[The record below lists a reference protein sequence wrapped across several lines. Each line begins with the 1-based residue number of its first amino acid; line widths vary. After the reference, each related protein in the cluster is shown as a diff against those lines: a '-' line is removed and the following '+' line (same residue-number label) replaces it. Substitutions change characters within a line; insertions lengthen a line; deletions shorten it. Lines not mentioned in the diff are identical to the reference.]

1 MPVNLTSA
9 GISGISAAEAE
20 IAATE
25 SNIANASNPNY
36 SVESVTLAANAG
48 AQGEGIGVTVLGAQR
63 AVAPFLNGQINS
75 EQAGQSFGQAFTQ
88 ATTLAQN
95 YISPSGGKDLS
106 GYLQDLFNSFSTLA
120 ASPTDPSA
128 RTATITAATNFA
140 QATATLSGN
149 LQQTANDQVAQVP
162 SLVSQVNT
170 LDQQV
175 ASLNAQIQSIQGTSS
190 SAAALQDQRDG
201 LVGQLAGLIGA
212 TADAAGN
219 VSVGGVPLVSGANA
233 LTLGT
238 TGSGT
243 TIGLQVTL
251 THGTLPLEASQ
262 TGGTIGGVFAG
273 AASVLQTQTSLNSF
287 AATTAGAI
295 NAVYQTG
302 YGLDGST
309 GNALF
314 LVPGAAGAPIAI
326 NPAVTVQNFAA
337 AATAAGVPGDGS
349 NATALATLGSTVGLV
364 SAAPSETLGQA
375 FTQLASQFG
384 STVANASANQQQA
397 TATLTSLQQL
407 KSSVTGVSLNTEL
420 TNLVQYKNALEAAG
434 RAVQAANDMTTFLIQ
449 VVSQ

>member
-1 MPVNLTSA
+1 MPVNLTTA

-20 IAATE
+20 ITATE

-48 AQGEGIGVTVLGAQR
+48 AQGEGIGVTVLGTNR

-75 EQAGQSFGQAFTQ
+75 EQGGQSYGQAFTQ
-88 ATTLAQN
+88 TTTLAQN

-128 RTATITAATNFA
+128 RTAAITAATNFA

-149 LQQTANDQVAQVP
+149 LQQTANDQLAQVP

-175 ASLNAQIQSIQGTSS
+175 ASLNAQIQSQGTSG

-212 TADAAGN
+212 TADGAGN

-233 LTLGT
+233 LTLST
-238 TGSGT
+238 TGSGAT
-243 TIGLQVTL
+243 VGLQVAL
-251 THGTLPLEASQ
+251 THGTLPLEVSQ

-273 AASVLQTQTSLNSF
+273 AASVVQTQTSLNSF
-287 AATTAGAI
+287 AATTAVAI
-295 NAVYQTG
+295 NGVYQTG

-309 GNALF
+309 GTALF
-314 LVPGAAGAPIAI
+314 LVPGASGAPIAI

-337 AATAAGVPGDGS
+337 SATAAGVPGDGS
-349 NATALATLGSTVGLV
+349 NATALATLGSAVGLD
-364 SAAPSETLGQA
+364 SAAPGETLGQA
-375 FTQLASQFG
+375 FTQIASQFG
-384 STVANASANQQQA
+384 STVANATANQQQA

-420 TNLVQYKNALEAAG
+420 TNLVQYQNALEAAG